1 MKHDFNRLLLTL
13 YHNPVEHYLTQSDF
27 EAFQDLEETLIETQ
41 RLGLVQSGVNDRG
54 IYHRISQDGID
65 FLSSLPP
72 DFARN
77 PYDYYRLKQFEIPGL
92 ITMRKYPEMM
102 TADQVQPL
110 RFYES
115 WQFWITVAGI
125 ILAILYLS
133 PE

>member
-27 EAFQDLEETLIETQ
+27 EAFQDLEETLIET
-41 RLGLVQSGVNDRG
+41 G
-54 IYHRISQDGID
+54 IYHRITQDGID

-102 TADQVQPL
+102 TVDQRQPL